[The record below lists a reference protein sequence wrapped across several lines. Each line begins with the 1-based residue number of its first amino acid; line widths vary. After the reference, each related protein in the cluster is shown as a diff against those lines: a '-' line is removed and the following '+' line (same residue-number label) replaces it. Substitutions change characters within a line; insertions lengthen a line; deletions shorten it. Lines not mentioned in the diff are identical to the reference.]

1 MIANTYDGG
10 LKAAGAVCPND
21 AMDNDKGVPKEQFK
35 DRSNH
40 GESANKISESHSE
53 PPTRRSTPPPSPL
66 SARLGDAAGGKIEVP
81 PDGRDKKAKKF
92 KKSSAQHDVD
102 PTYMFMHRVWHTRQ
116 VVSNISESRPETP
129 SRRSD
134 LPLPPSGALL
144 GAAAGVKGG
153 LPPTGDGQAVKENKK
168 VSAQHD
174 GSALWE

>member
-10 LKAAGAVCPND
+10 LRAAGAVCPND

-35 DRSNH
+35 DHSNH

-92 KKSSAQHDVD
+92 KRDSAQHDEGS
-102 PTYMFMHRVWHTRQ
+102 PGKRERFSIFGQ
-116 VVSNISESRPETP
+116 RPYP
-129 SRRSD
+129 RIF
-134 LPLPPSGALL
+134 A
-144 GAAAGVKGG
+144 
-153 LPPTGDGQAVKENKK
+153 
-168 VSAQHD
+168 
-174 GSALWE
+174 WERG